1 MTCRESERTRG
12 RESGA
17 SCLPPPSPPAPA
29 PPPLPTR
36 RQAHA
41 RSLTRTHRHARAHT
55 LRTHAP
61 LSPARSHPSRP
72 APSRVQRS
80 AAVGLRS
87 RAHFATLTA
96 PAVAVEVGT
105 EAASYP
111 LVAAGDGTPAEA
123 RGGALP

>member
-1 MTCRESERTRG
+1 MGYSRSE
-12 RESGA
+12 
-17 SCLPPPSPPAPA
+17 L
-29 PPPLPTR
+29 
-36 RQAHA
+36 
-41 RSLTRTHRHARAHT
+41 SLTRTYRHTRAHT
-55 LRTHAP
+55 LLTHTL

-80 AAVGLRS
+80 TTVGLPS

-111 LVAAGDGTPAEA
+111 LVAAGDGTPAEPL
-123 RGGALP
+123 GGALP